1 MQKKSF
7 LKKKKGAGADDMMP
21 PAIVKKQRALLKKM
35 DLEKVSRINIIFLLC
50 EKNIEKLEIL
60 YKPAC
65 NIVWYRN
72 RKPIL

>member
-35 DLEKVSRINIIFLLC
+35 DLEKVSRINNIIFLLC
-50 EKNIEKLEIL
+50 EKILEKLENFI
-60 YKPAC
+60 
-65 NIVWYRN
+65 
-72 RKPIL
+72 